1 VTRLSTPLG
10 PTLRLPLVVPLALT
24 TVTVLAQVA
33 YPLAPDG
40 WLGRLSALTVL
51 AFAAASTTHAAAV
64 RGWSWAA
71 RLVLVVVPGAFVAEV
86 IGASTGFPFG
96 HYGYSH
102 RLGPLLAGVP
112 LLVPLAW
119 LMMAYPC
126 LLLARFLVCRVSQV
140 SQLGQIGSVPRV
152 FATGAIAGGALA
164 AWDVFLD
171 PQMVAAHNWTW
182 RYPAPGLPG
191 IASVPLTNLAGWL
204 VVAGLLMSAA
214 EAVLPHDG
222 DRRSA
227 RLPSVT
233 VPAALLA
240 WTWLGSTIGNAAFF
254 GRPGVAAW
262 GGILLG
268 AFVAP
273 YLVLVRRQWPG

>member
-1 VTRLSTPLG
+1 VTRLSTPPG
-10 PTLRLPLVVPLALT
+10 STLRLPLVLPLALT
-24 TVTVLAQVA
+24 AVTVLAQVA
-33 YPLAPDG
+33 YPLASDG
-40 WLGRLSALTVL
+40 WLGPLSTLTVL
-51 AFAAASTTHAAAV
+51 AFAAASTTHAVAV
-64 RGWSWAA
+64 RGWSWTA
-71 RLVLVVVPGAFVAEV
+71 RLVLVVVPGAFAAEV
-86 IGASTGFPFG
+86 VGVRTGFPFG

-126 LLLARFLVCRVSQV
+126 LLLARLLVSQIGRV
-140 SQLGQIGSVPRV
+140 GQIAIVPRV

-182 RYPAPGLPG
+182 RHPAPGLPG

-214 EAVLPHDG
+214 EAVLSHDG
-222 DRRSA
+222 DDHSA
-227 RLPSVT
+227 RP
-233 VPAALLA
+233 PAVIAPATLLA
-240 WTWLGSTIGNAAFF
+240 WTWLGSAIGNAAFF
-254 GRPGVAAW
+254 DRPGVAAW
-262 GGILLG
+262 GGVLLG

>member
-1 VTRLSTPLG
+1 VTRLSTPPG
-10 PTLRLPLVVPLALT
+10 PTLRLSLGVPLALT
-24 TVTVLAQVA
+24 AVTVLAQVA
-33 YPLAPDG
+33 YPLAPNG
-40 WLGRLSALTVL
+40 WLGGLSVLTVL

-71 RLVLVVVPGAFVAEV
+71 RLVLVMVPGAFVAEA
-86 IGASTGFPFG
+86 IGVSTGFPFG
-96 HYGYSH
+96 HYAYSH

-126 LLLARFLVCRVSQV
+126 LLMARLLIGHVSEI
-140 SQLGQIGSVPRV
+140 SQIARAPRI

-182 RYPAPGLPG
+182 RHPAPGLPG
-191 IASVPLTNLAGWL
+191 IASVPLTNLVGWL

-214 EAVLPHDG
+214 EAVLSHDD

-227 RLPSVT
+227 RPPAVIA
-233 VPAALLA
+233 PAALLA

-262 GGILLG
+262 GGVLLG

-273 YLVLVRRQWPG
+273 YLLLVRRRWPR

>member
-1 VTRLSTPLG
+1 VTRLTTPLG
-10 PTLRLPLVVPLALT
+10 STLRLPLVLPLVLT
-24 TVTVLAQVA
+24 GVTVLTQIA

-40 WLGRLSALTVL
+40 WLGRLSVLTVL
-51 AFAAASTTHAAAV
+51 AFAAASTTHAVAV

-71 RLVLVVVPGAFVAEV
+71 RLALVVVPGAFAAEV
-86 IGASTGFPFG
+86 VGVRTGFPFG
-96 HYGYSH
+96 HYSYSH

-126 LLLARFLVCRVSQV
+126 LLLARCLLSQFE
-140 SQLGQIGSVPRV
+140 LAGQIASVPRV
-152 FATGAIAGGALA
+152 FATGAIAGGALT

-171 PQMVAAHNWTW
+171 PQMVAAHDWTW
-182 RYPAPGLPG
+182 RHPAPGLPG

-204 VVAGLLMSAA
+204 VVAALLMSAA
-214 EAVLPHDG
+214 EAVLPHVG

-227 RLPSVT
+227 SP
-233 VPAALLA
+233 PAVIAPATLLA
-240 WTWLGSTIGNAAFF
+240 WTWLGSMIGNAAFF
-254 GRPGVAAW
+254 DRPGVAVW
-262 GGILLG
+262 GGVLLG

-273 YLVLVRRQWPG
+273 YLVIVQRPWRG